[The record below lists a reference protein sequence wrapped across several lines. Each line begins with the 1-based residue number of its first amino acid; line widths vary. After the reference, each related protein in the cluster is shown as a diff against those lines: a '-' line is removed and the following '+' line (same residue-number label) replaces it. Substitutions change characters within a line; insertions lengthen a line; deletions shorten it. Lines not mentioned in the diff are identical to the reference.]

1 MTSTLNMAGQSLCR
15 EQNPHNHY
23 CLGSMWAMA
32 PYQLQGDV
40 FAGRLR
46 LWGQGNGSVVGSEM
60 QGVGGESG
68 AGKFC
73 NCRGDVGVGIT

>member
-1 MTSTLNMAGQSLCR
+1 MAGQALCR

-23 CLGSMWAMA
+23 SLGSMEAMV

-46 LWGQGNGSVVGSEM
+46 LLGQGNERN
-60 QGVGGESG
+60 ENFD
-68 AGKFC
+68 KH
-73 NCRGDVGVGIT
+73 

>member
-1 MTSTLNMAGQSLCR
+1 MG
-15 EQNPHNHY
+15 
-23 CLGSMWAMA
+23 AMA

-46 LWGQGNGSVVGSEM
+46 LLGEGDGSVVGSET

-68 AGKFC
+68 GES
-73 NCRGDVGVGIT
+73 GVG